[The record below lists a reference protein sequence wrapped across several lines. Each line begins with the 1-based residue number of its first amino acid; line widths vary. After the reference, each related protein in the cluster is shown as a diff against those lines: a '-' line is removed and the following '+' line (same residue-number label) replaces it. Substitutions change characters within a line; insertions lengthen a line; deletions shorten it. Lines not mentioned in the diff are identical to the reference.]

1 MEKLLLSA
9 KIKTLKELLPIR
21 AELKKQGR
29 RVVFSNG
36 VFDILHRGHVEYLTS
51 ARQLGD
57 VLIIG
62 LNSDASVRRI
72 KGPARPIVPQED
84 RAMVLAGLAAV
95 DYICFFDEDTPQK
108 LIAALL
114 PDVLV
119 KGADYRPEEI
129 VGYKEVTE
137 NGGIVQTIELTPG
150 RSTTDVIGKVVE
162 LLKKGILK

>member
-1 MEKLLLSA
+1 MEKDLLIS
-9 KIKTLKELLPIR
+9 KIKTLNELLPIR
-21 AELKKQGR
+21 SELKKSGR

-36 VFDILHRGHVEYLTS
+36 VFDILHRGHVEYLTR

-84 RAMVLAGLAAV
+84 RAVVLAGLAAV
-95 DYICFFDEDTPQK
+95 DYICFFEEDTPQK

-119 KGADYRPEEI
+119 KGADYRTEEI
-129 VGYKEVTE
+129 VGFKEVTE
-137 NGGIVQTIELTPG
+137 NGGTVQTIELTPG
-150 RSTTDVIGKVVE
+150 RSTTDVVGKVIE
-162 LLKKGILK
+162 LFKKGILK